1 MARRIT
7 KAESKLIG
15 VFALIALPIAGIMK
29 IFETVGWI
37 VPAAVVAGV
46 LIIFFWFQYNKKQK
60 RLLYLREKYKNEEIV
75 QKIYQGYFWQGQSES
90 QLRDALG
97 SPAAVDQK
105 LLKTKTR
112 DVWKYRH
119 QGGNRFGLRI
129 TVENGYVTGWDQKTS

>member
-15 VFALIALPIAGIMK
+15 VLALIALPIAGIMK

-37 VPAAVVAGV
+37 IPGVVVAAAVA
-46 LIIFFWFQYNKKQK
+46 IFFWLKYDKKRK
-60 RLLYLREKYKNEEIV
+60 LLLYLRKKYESEELV
-75 QKIYQGYFWQGQSES
+75 QKIFQGYFWQGQSEA
-90 QLRDALG
+90 QLLDALG

-119 QGGNRFGLRI
+119 QGGNRFALRI
-129 TVENGYVTGWDQKTS
+129 TVEDGYVTGWDQKS